1 MFRYPPPRF
10 LLLRKFSFEGVV
22 DLGFNLG
29 IVKNAFLN
37 RKSFNLFLQSLKSEE
52 KQ

>member
-10 LLLRKFSFEGVV
+10 LLLRKFSFEGV

>member
-10 LLLRKFSFEGVV
+10 LLLRSFRLKE
-22 DLGFNLG
+22 LTLAL
-29 IVKNAFLN
+29 ISESSKMHFLN